1 MKKTLKKQVLFLIII
16 GALLFGASIAENMV
30 KKLYDYSIIN
40 SEPFVLYFRVILEFI
55 VYSVAGMVFGFENL
69 YSEMKSEG
77 FWKINKLRLI
87 IFGIPS
93 FFVGTFLI
101 LYYLF
106 ESIPSFLSLAFV
118 NFHLF
123 ISFMQMFFGYALITS
138 FHKSDE
144 AGVR

>member
-1 MKKTLKKQVLFLIII
+1 MKKYLKKQVLFLIIMMLI
-16 GALLFGASIAENMV
+16 LFGVSIGEDLV
-30 KKLYDYSIIN
+30 KKFHNYCILNLD
-40 SEPFVLYFRVILEFI
+40 PFSLYFVVILEFI
-55 VYSVAGMVFGFENL
+55 VYSIAGMVFGLENF
-69 YSEMKSEG
+69 YREIKTEG
-77 FWKINKLRLI
+77 NWKINKTRLI

-106 ESIPSFLSLAFV
+106 ESIPSFLNLEIV

-144 AGVR
+144 V